1 VGLIFGA
8 MATRVARHEAAHR
21 PLWLRAL
28 WFVLVG
34 WWLTLITL
42 TIAYLCLLTIIG
54 LPAAFW
60 LFDRVPLVLTLKPRS
75 EWSADE
81 VTGTIGQG
89 PEQVSL
95 VVRALYFVFV
105 GWWLSGIWIVAAYA
119 FCVTIIGIPVTIV
132 MLNMLPT
139 VVTLQ
144 RN

>member
-1 VGLIFGA
+1 
-8 MATRVARHEAAHR
+8 MAARAAPHPERAHR

-28 WFVLVG
+28 WFLLVG
-34 WWLTLITL
+34 WWLALF
-42 TIAYLCLLTIIG
+42 TIVVAYLCLLTIIG

-81 VTGTIGQG
+81 VVGTVTQG
-89 PEQVSL
+89 PEQLSIWI
-95 VVRALYFVFV
+95 RGLYFLLV
-105 GWWLSGIWIVAAYA
+105 GWWFSGIWITGAYVM
-119 FCVTIIGIPVTIV
+119 CVTVIGIPVGIV
-132 MLNMLPT
+132 MLNVLPT

>member
-1 VGLIFGA
+1 

-21 PLWLRAL
+21 PLWLRVL
-28 WFVLVG
+28 WFVVVG
-34 WWLTLITL
+34 WWLTLFTL
-42 TIAYLCLLTIIG
+42 TIAYVCLLTIIG

-60 LFDRVPLVLTLKPRS
+60 LFDRVPLVLTLKSRS

-81 VTGTIGQG
+81 LSGTITQG
-89 PEQVSL
+89 PEQLPL
-95 VVRALYFVFV
+95 VVRALYFVLA
-105 GWWLSGIWIVAAYA
+105 GWWFGAIWIVAAYA
-119 FCVTIIGIPVTIV
+119 FCVTVIGIPVTVV

>member
-1 VGLIFGA
+1 MGLMFGV
-8 MATRVARHEAAHR
+8 MATRAVRHEATHR
-21 PLWLRAL
+21 RLWLRAL
-28 WFVLVG
+28 WFLLVG
-34 WWLTLITL
+34 WWLTLFTL

-60 LFDRVPLVLTLKPRS
+60 LFDRVPLVLTLQPRS
-75 EWSADE
+75 EWAADE
-81 VTGTIGQG
+81 VTGTITQG
-89 PEQVSL
+89 PEQLSL

>member
-1 VGLIFGA
+1 
-8 MATRVARHEAAHR
+8 MATRAAAHREAAHT

-34 WWLTLITL
+34 WWLALFTIV
-42 TIAYLCLLTIIG
+42 IAYLCLLTIVG

-75 EWSADE
+75 E
-81 VTGTIGQG
+81 
-89 PEQVSL
+89 
-95 VVRALYFVFV
+95 
-105 GWWLSGIWIVAAYA
+105 
-119 FCVTIIGIPVTIV
+119 
-132 MLNMLPT
+132 LNVLPA

>member
-1 VGLIFGA
+1 
-8 MATRVARHEAAHR
+8 MASRAAAHHEAAHR

-28 WFVLVG
+28 WFAVVG
-34 WWLTLITL
+34 WWLTLFTL
-42 TIAYLCLLTIIG
+42 VLAYLCLLTIIG

-81 VTGTIGQG
+81 VTGALTHG
-89 PEQVSL
+89 PEQLSF
-95 VVRALYFVFV
+95 VVRAIWFLLV
-105 GWWLSGIWIVAAYA
+105 GWWFSAIWITGAYVM
-119 FCVTIIGIPVTIV
+119 FVTVVGIPVGIV
-132 MLNMLPT
+132 MLNVLPS

>member
-1 VGLIFGA
+1 
-8 MATRVARHEAAHR
+8 MATRVARHEEAQR
-21 PLWLRAL
+21 PFWLRAV
-28 WFVLVG
+28 WFVLIG
-34 WWLTLITL
+34 WWLTLFTL
-42 TIAYLCLLTIIG
+42 IIAYLCLLTIIG

-75 EWSADE
+75 EWSADA
-81 VTGTIGQG
+81 VTGTITQG
-89 PEQVSL
+89 PEQLSL
-95 VVRALYFVFV
+95 VVRALYFVLV

-132 MLNMLPT
+132 LLNMLPT

>member
-1 VGLIFGA
+1 
-8 MATRVARHEAAHR
+8 MATRAAPQGEAAHR

-34 WWLTLITL
+34 WWLTLITI

-75 EWSADE
+75 DWSADE
-81 VTGTIGQG
+81 VAGTVTQG
-89 PEQVSL
+89 PEQLSL
-95 VVRALYFVFV
+95 VVRALYFLLV
-105 GWWLSGIWIVAAYA
+105 GWWLTAVWVTGAYVM
-119 FCVTIIGIPVTIV
+119 CVTIVGIPVAVV
-132 MLNMLPT
+132 MLNVLPT
-139 VVTLQ
+139 VATLQ

>member
-1 VGLIFGA
+1 
-8 MATRVARHEAAHR
+8 MASRAAAHHEAAHR
-21 PLWLRAL
+21 PLWLRVL

-34 WWLTLITL
+34 WWLTLFTL
-42 TIAYLCLLTIIG
+42 VLAYLCLLTIIG

-81 VTGTIGQG
+81 RV
-89 PEQVSL
+89 
-95 VVRALYFVFV
+95 
-105 GWWLSGIWIVAAYA
+105 
-119 FCVTIIGIPVTIV
+119 IGIQVGIV
-132 MLNMLPT
+132 MLNVLPS

>member
-1 VGLIFGA
+1 
-8 MATRVARHEAAHR
+8 MATRAAAHHEAAHR

-34 WWLTLITL
+34 WWLALFTIA
-42 TIAYLCLLTIIG
+42 IAYLCLLTIIG

-81 VTGTIGQG
+81 VTGTVTQG
-89 PEQVSL
+89 PEQLSF
-95 VVRALYFVFV
+95 VVRAAYFLLV
-105 GWWLSGIWIVAAYA
+105 GWWFSAIWITGAYVL
-119 FCVTIIGIPVTIV
+119 CVTVIGIPVAIA
-132 MLNMLPT
+132 MLNVLPA

>member
-1 VGLIFGA
+1 
-8 MATRVARHEAAHR
+8 MATRAAAHHAAAHR

-28 WFVLVG
+28 WFALVG
-34 WWLTLITL
+34 WWLALFTIV
-42 TIAYLCLLTIIG
+42 IAYLCLLTIVG

-81 VTGTIGQG
+81 VTGTVTQG
-89 PEQVSL
+89 PEQLSF
-95 VVRALYFVFV
+95 VVRAAYFLLV
-105 GWWLSGIWIVAAYA
+105 GWWFSAIWITGAYVL
-119 FCVTIIGIPVTIV
+119 CVTVIGIPVAIA
-132 MLNMLPT
+132 MLNVLPA

>member
-1 VGLIFGA
+1 
-8 MATRVARHEAAHR
+8 MATSVSRREPAHR

-34 WWLTLITL
+34 WWLALFTVV
-42 TIAYLCLLTIIG
+42 IAYLCLLTVIG

-81 VTGTIGQG
+81 VTGSITQG
-89 PEQVSL
+89 PEQL
-95 VVRALYFVFV
+95 ALAWRALYFLLV
-105 GWWLSGIWIVAAYA
+105 GWWFSGIWIVGAYVL
-119 FCVTIIGIPVTIV
+119 CVTIIGIPVAV
-132 MLNMLPT
+132 AMLNVLPS